1 LTDLLY
7 LYDHY
12 LREFDATILEIPD
25 PETIVL
31 DQTAIYPRGG
41 GQPSDKGKLF
51 LPEEETSFDVIEA
64 SKDSGKVLHHISPS
78 VSTPKHLE
86 GKKVHGLIDWELR
99 YKHMRH
105 HTALHILSGVVF
117 QKFNAR
123 ITGGQI
129 YADRA
134 RLDLSLS
141 DLGKERKAVIEEEMN
156 RVVEEDREVKTVWLD
171 REEALKKSELY
182 RLSADLLP
190 KGTDKL
196 RVVDIVG
203 FDAQLDGGTHVARTG
218 EIGKIK
224 ISKTENKGKE
234 NKRIEIV
241 LG

>member
-1 LTDLLY
+1 MTELLY

-12 LREFDATILEIPD
+12 LREFDATILEFPD
-25 PETIVL
+25 PKTVVL
-31 DQTAIYPRGG
+31 DQTVIYPRGG

-51 LPEEETSFDVIEA
+51 LTEEETSFDVIEA

-78 VSTPKHLE
+78 VSPAKDLK

-117 QKFNAR
+117 LKFNAR

-141 DLGKERKAVIEEEMN
+141 DLGKERQAVIEEEMN

-218 EIGKIK
+218 EIGKIN